1 MAWGTARGSVERQLL
16 PPVNQAT
23 KQATAAGSSLFPHPP
38 RTKREEVNTTRTT
51 RTTLLTA
58 LPGT

>member
-23 KQATAAGSSLFPHPP
+23 KQATAAGSSLFPP